1 MEITFT
7 SILCLYF
14 IISISSYLYMI
25 LKNKIIL
32 HNSMKNDTEIIKFD
46 TQSEI
51 FYKSLFWIFML
62 IYHVFTFLEIFTV
75 YSTNEKIRIH
85 NRLIKYKKSREET
98 LIQLYQYKDKI
109 PDDLHTEDDIKKI
122 LNKLK
127 NNIKEYDEIIIQETE
142 YLEKH

>member
-51 FYKSLFWIFML
+51 FYKALFWIFML

-85 NRLIKYKKSREET
+85 NRLIKYKKSREEK
-98 LIQLYQYKDKI
+98 LIQLDQYKDKI
-109 PDDLHTEDDIKKI
+109 PDDFHTEDDIKKI
-122 LNKLK
+122 VNKLK
-127 NNIKEYDEIIIQETE
+127 NNIKEYDEIIIQEIE

>member
-1 MEITFT
+1 
-7 SILCLYF
+7 
-14 IISISSYLYMI
+14 MI

-85 NRLIKYKKSREET
+85 NRLIKYKKSREEK
-98 LIQLYQYKDKI
+98 LIQLDQYKDKI

>member
-51 FYKSLFWIFML
+51 FIKLYSGFLCLFIMFL
-62 IYHVFTFLEIFTV
+62 LFLEIFTV

-85 NRLIKYKKSREET
+85 NRLIKYKKSREEK
-98 LIQLYQYKDKI
+98 LIQLDQYKDKI
-109 PDDLHTEDDIKKI
+109 PDDFHTEDDIKKS
-122 LNKLK
+122 
-127 NNIKEYDEIIIQETE
+127 
-142 YLEKH
+142 

>member
-85 NRLIKYKKSREET
+85 NRLIKYKKSREEK
-98 LIQLYQYKDKI
+98 LIQLDQYKDKI